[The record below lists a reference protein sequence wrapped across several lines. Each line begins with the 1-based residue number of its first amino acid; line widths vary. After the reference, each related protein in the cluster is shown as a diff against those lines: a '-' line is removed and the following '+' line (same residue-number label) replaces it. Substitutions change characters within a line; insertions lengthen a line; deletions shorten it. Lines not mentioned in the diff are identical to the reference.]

1 MEQVLGQQDSFS
13 TPAAMTARVLNDA
26 TRTFGDAAD
35 VPFLELCAREAV
47 ADLWQDSIKV
57 KTFVPVLALRQIRE
71 AVEQRRL
78 TSARP

>member
-1 MEQVLGQQDSFS
+1 M
-13 TPAAMTARVLNDA
+13 
-26 TRTFGDAAD
+26 
-35 VPFLELCAREAV
+35 PFLELCAREAV

-71 AVEQRRL
+71 AVEHRRL